1 MILGI
6 FSIKDGQVD
15 TMTYLPY
22 ETVKDG
28 IISKDET
35 ILQELIFEKPELFP
49 VKQITE
55 TTNQWIPLAREVNTT
70 GGATGRHGILDI
82 IATDDSG
89 NIYIVECKLKYNTS
103 DMKSIRGQISDYA
116 SAFYRHFKNSK
127 DDENVFNSRWKWFE
141 DLIDN
146 NESIDG
152 TLEDILNDVKVPIDE
167 TIESMKKNFKE
178 NRMILVFAVDE
189 MTAGVWDA
197 IDWHNNAVNPE
208 HNYPCFAIEVRRYR
222 EEENN
227 EKIFVGIQTYPY
239 NLKELIQKESQSRGY
254 FQHTAET
261 FQKQFEKSNL
271 SEQQIQIFNHAKKE
285 LEEIADVFEYN
296 TPSSETST
304 AKLMPRFQ
312 NIGEGRKS
320 PFTFHSNGNLRFQFD
335 QLYDYVDYKGT
346 GIETKTSKIF
356 KNALSEIPEIKRE
369 FDKKPG
375 SSRVKPEIWMPVYKQ
390 IFKALEEII

>member
-1 MILGI
+1 
-6 FSIKDGQVD
+6 
-15 TMTYLPY
+15 
-22 ETVKDG
+22 
-28 IISKDET
+28 
-35 ILQELIFEKPELFP
+35 
-49 VKQITE
+49 
-55 TTNQWIPLAREVNTT
+55 
-70 GGATGRHGILDI
+70 
-82 IATDDSG
+82 
-89 NIYIVECKLKYNTS
+89 
-103 DMKSIRGQISDYA
+103 
-116 SAFYRHFKNSK
+116 
-127 DDENVFNSRWKWFE
+127 
-141 DLIDN
+141 
-146 NESIDG
+146 
-152 TLEDILNDVKVPIDE
+152 
-167 TIESMKKNFKE
+167 MKKNFKE